1 MITMRESRSKS
12 WVVAHNGIINE
23 IVRYLNII
31 ELKPNTKL
39 AIKGSPD
46 DLFRPVVVNVAEYP
60 LDPNTKDTNPKET
73 RYGAGILQVII
84 DPYFSGNQEI
94 YILFVS
100 QIITSSP

>member
-1 MITMRESRSKS
+1 
-12 WVVAHNGIINE
+12 
-23 IVRYLNII
+23 
-31 ELKPNTKL
+31 
-39 AIKGSPD
+39 
-46 DLFRPVVVNVAEYP
+46 VVVNVAEYP